1 MPGLGKDHT
10 IICSLAFE
18 INSNGIS
25 LHMRGN
31 KTANCISFNETSE
44 QHYFNT
50 FGNEPFNFMAQPA
63 PLGLKIFLESMAS
76 IQWDHSKAQNRNHNL
91 KHVVRNYGKY
101 KTPFGKT
108 Q

>member
-1 MPGLGKDHT
+1 
-10 IICSLAFE
+10 
-18 INSNGIS
+18 
-25 LHMRGN
+25 MRGN

-76 IQWDHSKAQNRNHNL
+76 IQWDHSNAQNRNHNL